1 MENLME
7 LVIRFKKTRSEII
20 LAEIFEIIKS
30 MMWKYIH
37 RINQFYKEDFMQ
49 ELFIKTYEII
59 VKFEIQ
65 INPFDSASII
75 RNQKQLIYLLK
86 SKYKYLVADFYR
98 NNREYFEKEIKCS
111 NIDHYSKSL
120 ISKEKL
126 SLEEVLKCHDFLDSE
141 IEFLSLFIEDERLLT
156 QKEVARKL
164 GISQQTISRKFNE
177 IVKKYRKNE

>member
-1 MENLME
+1 M
-7 LVIRFKKTRSEII
+7 
-20 LAEIFEIIKS
+20 
-30 MMWKYIH
+30 
-37 RINQFYKEDFMQ
+37 
-49 ELFIKTYEII
+49 
-59 VKFEIQ
+59 
-65 INPFDSASII
+65 
-75 RNQKQLIYLLK
+75 K

-98 NNREYFEKEIKCS
+98 NNRKYLEKEIKCS

-120 ISKEKL
+120 ISKEKF